1 MLRRFMQQSV
11 LWSVCAAVLLTG
23 LPAKAAETVFNY
35 DGFYA
40 RLKKSEQ
47 AKYASVTLAFFL
59 QQTNS
64 ANACQA
70 SGATITTDITSEP
83 LTIAGNGELLLPYSE
98 LLNNRKA
105 LIRIQQPD
113 GAVPCDLN
121 FRLRSRMPLDATVT
135 VKQLQ
140 QLQQQLNEL
149 LRDLAGLGRYFLPEM
164 TGVTL
169 IFNDTASIVRADAAL
184 MQRLSCQH
192 NQCQLVLKDWPA
204 KQAAAT
210 DQAGATDSAS
220 VQFAAAPDH
229 LVPLLQARSE

>member
-1 MLRRFMQQSV
+1 MLRRYLLQSS
-11 LWSVCAAVLLTG
+11 LWSVLCAILLAG
-23 LPAKAAETVFNY
+23 WPISAAETVFNY

-47 AKYASVTLAFFL
+47 AKYANVTLAFFL
-59 QQTNS
+59 QQNNS
-64 ANACQA
+64 NNACQA
-70 SGATITTDITSEP
+70 TGATITTDITTEP
-83 LTIAGNGELLLPYSE
+83 LTIAANGELVLPYSE

-121 FRLRSRMPLDATVT
+121 FRLRSRLPLDKTVS
-135 VKQLQ
+135 VQQLQ

-192 NQCQLVLKDWPA
+192 NQCQLLLKDWPA
-204 KQAAAT
+204 SQTAAT
-210 DQAGATDSAS
+210 DRAS
-220 VQFAAAPDH
+220 VEFTAAPDH
-229 LVPLLQARSE
+229 LVPLLQARAQ